1 MQICVDIKSQN
12 MFNTISWSEFIWFLA
27 VTLVLYYLY
36 VAIVYFHKNIFF
48 FFRRQQEKTD
58 FAIKTVQTT
67 TPASST
73 NPSPSNELT
82 VETQLSFIYDLL
94 EDLKNLF
101 ALASKTKMVKEE
113 LIQAI
118 SSKLNNYPRLKDN
131 EVSEDLNQ
139 HIRLEAKEQCGIE
152 LSPEDIKQLWHH

>member
-1 MQICVDIKSQN
+1 M
-12 MFNTISWSEFIWFLA
+12 
-27 VTLVLYYLY
+27 VLYYLY
-36 VAIVYFHKNIFF
+36 VAIVYFHKNIFSL
-48 FFRRQQEKTD
+48 FRRQQEKTD

-67 TPASST
+67 TPASPN

-82 VETQLSFIYDLL
+82 AETQLSFIYDLL

-101 ALASKTKMVKEE
+101 ASASKNKMIKEE

-139 HIRLEAKEQCGIE
+139 HIRLEAKEQCNIE
-152 LSPEDIKQLWHH
+152 ISPEDIKRIWHP